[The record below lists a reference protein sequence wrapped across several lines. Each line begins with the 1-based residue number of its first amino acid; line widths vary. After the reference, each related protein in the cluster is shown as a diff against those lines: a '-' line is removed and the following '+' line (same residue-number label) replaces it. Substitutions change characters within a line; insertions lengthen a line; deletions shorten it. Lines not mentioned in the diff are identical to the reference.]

1 MLIFIEHSRNLAED
15 KDLNLASNPINPET
29 NDLFTRC
36 SDGLLICKAIN
47 FSAPNTID
55 ERSLNKG
62 EEMIIYQQLE
72 NIELA
77 LRSAESIG
85 CRVINIRPID
95 ISQSKED
102 LILGLLWQ
110 IIKVIYYRLK

>member
-1 MLIFIEHSRNLAED
+1 
-15 KDLNLASNPINPET
+15 
-29 NDLFTRC
+29 
-36 SDGLLICKAIN
+36 
-47 FSAPNTID
+47 
-55 ERSLNKG
+55 
-62 EEMIIYQQLE
+62 MIIYQQLE

-95 ISQSKED
+95 ISQGKED

-110 IIKVIYYRLK
+110 IIKEITFFNTIFFFYSLILAFLI

>member
-1 MLIFIEHSRNLAED
+1 
-15 KDLNLASNPINPET
+15 
-29 NDLFTRC
+29 
-36 SDGLLICKAIN
+36 
-47 FSAPNTID
+47 
-55 ERSLNKG
+55 
-62 EEMIIYQQLE
+62 MIIYQQLE

-95 ISQSKED
+95 ISQGKED

-110 IIKVIYYRLK
+110 IIKVIRFF